1 MQELSFITPNLLP
14 APAHLRAHSPSTDPN
29 AASIQSRSLP
39 ANPLP
44 KLPIPSRQRKFQK
57 RKSPKSGKKPTSTFR
72 KPHRSK
78 KQKTR
83 KRPVLSSKQRK
94 LQKQPVPVDKRK
106 AQLKKSLDRRQKVPK
121 AEKGK
126 AKRPPLNKKQS
137 HGHGLAPPEGTLALQ
152 AQQLGQ
158 KLGGRIS
165 YLLDYINHPPP
176 RNSRNTRK
184 GTRPQKLPGTQ
195 PQSSIGSKFRKV
207 LNKLKPG
214 RKNGNKP
221 GQKAQKRPKKNGY
234 PRRRKYP
241 KNGRRHPSRKRPF
254 KRENSPAT
262 KNSPPPSSID
272 TYGSPKAP
280 AVSSAD
286 SYGAPDAPVVSD
298 SYGAPKAPTYVGVLT
313 TGDKEEEESAPPP
326 PPPPSTDNGYE
337 SDLISSFRPVSEDDP
352 KPFPTPDISGAL
364 DEGGAFEGTDLDN
377 FDASV
382 ASFAEGISDFS
393 GLSEQD
399 VQTYNGYFTKERS
412 DEGPVKEIKPFENY
426 FEGSNSPT
434 QQSSDD
440 FFDSKQDNIRY
451 YDEEGNL
458 IDPDKLKSIDYQ
470 PDFFEF
476 PEIDINRRVFETN
489 DNDNNIDWK
498 QKNGPSDTNDNIDW
512 KRKNGPSRRQE
523 NIYGALENINRPKRR
538 NQPKRKSTSSSSLPP
553 SVASPLPVSFST
565 KSVTSTPKLFVR
577 TTTAGYNNLRYKGNN
592 VLIFLS
598 LVELK

>member
-14 APAHLRAHSPSTDPN
+14 APAHLRAPSSSKDPN

-39 ANPLP
+39 SNPLP
-44 KLPIPSRQRKFQK
+44 KLPIPSRQKKFQK
-57 RKSPKSGKKPTSTFR
+57 RKSPKGGKKPSSTFR
-72 KPHRSK
+72 KPPRSK

-83 KRPVLSSKQRK
+83 KRPVLNSKKRK

-121 AEKGK
+121 VEKGK

-137 HGHGLAPPEGTLALQ
+137 HGHGLPAEGTLALQ

-165 YLLDYINHPPP
+165 YLLDYINPPP

-184 GTRPQKLPGTQ
+184 GSRPQKLPGTQ
-195 PQSSIGSKFRKV
+195 PQTSIGSKFRKV
-207 LNKLKPG
+207 INQLKPG
-214 RKNGNKP
+214 RKNGSKP
-221 GQKAQKRPKKNGY
+221 GQKSQKRPKKNGY

-254 KRENSPAT
+254 KRENAPAT

-337 SDLISSFRPVSEDDP
+337 SDLISSFRPTSEDDP

-364 DEGGAFEGTDLDN
+364 DEGGSFEGTNLDN

-412 DEGPVKEIKPFENY
+412 DEDPVKNIKPFENY

-489 DNDNNIDWK
+489 DNSNNIDWK
-498 QKNGPSDTNDNIDW
+498 QKNGPSDINDNSNNIDW

-538 NQPKRKSTSSSSLPP
+538 NQSKRKSTSSSSLPP
-553 SVASPLPVSFST
+553 SVASPLPVSIST

-592 VLIFLS
+592 VLIFFIE
-598 LVELK
+598 VE

>member
-14 APAHLRAHSPSTDPN
+14 APAHLRAHSPSMDPN

-72 KPHRSK
+72 KPNRSK

-83 KRPVLSSKQRK
+83 KRPVLNSKQRK

-126 AKRPPLNKKQS
+126 AKRPPFNKKQS

-489 DNDNNIDWK
+489 DNSKNIDWKQKKGVFETNDNSNNIDWK
-498 QKNGPSDTNDNIDW
+498 Q
-512 KRKNGPSRRQE
+512 KNGPSRRQE

-538 NQPKRKSTSSSSLPP
+538 NQSKRKSTSSSSLPP
-553 SVASPLPVSFST
+553 SVASPLPISIST
-565 KSVTSTPKLFVR
+565 KSATSTPKLFVR

-592 VLIFLS
+592 VLDLFYT
-598 LVELK
+598 